1 MTLNID
7 WNYIELFIFIVNFIN
22 KYDLVNMVQFSK

>member
-22 KYDLVNMVQFSK
+22 KCDLVNMVQFSK